1 MKREDHNFI
10 MMKNEETLSQR
21 GKSMELIKKI
31 DEKQLQKNVNATIM
45 GKIAYDERLQKGRNE
60 ECDEKRS
67 ETDLSHDKKKP
78 VIEMNIVE
86 LITEVSHRVNEG
98 KLLKVVKKE

>member
-10 MMKNEETLSQR
+10 LMKYEETLSQR

-45 GKIAYDERLQKGRNE
+45 ENIAYDEGLQKGRNE
-60 ECDEKRS
+60 ECDEERS
-67 ETDLSHDKKKP
+67 ETDLSLDKKKL
-78 VIEMNIVE
+78 VIEMN
-86 LITEVSHRVNEG
+86 RA
-98 KLLKVVKKE
+98 